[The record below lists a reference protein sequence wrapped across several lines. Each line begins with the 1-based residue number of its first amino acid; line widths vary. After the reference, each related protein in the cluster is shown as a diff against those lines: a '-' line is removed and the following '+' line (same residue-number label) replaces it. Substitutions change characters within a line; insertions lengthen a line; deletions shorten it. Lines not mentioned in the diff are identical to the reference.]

1 MSIAFNFK
9 SPSSC
14 LGLKLALIYRAIM
27 LFILLRALVDLLKMY
42 LKEIN
47 LINFFVIAT
56 HKMFLCVVLNKP
68 VNMTGILKTICHLN
82 IQERFLVM
90 L

>member
-1 MSIAFNFK
+1 MF
-9 SPSSC
+9 
-14 LGLKLALIYRAIM
+14 
-27 LFILLRALVDLLKMY
+27 FILLGALVDLLKKY

-47 LINFFVIAT
+47 LIHFFVIAT
-56 HKMFLCVVLNKP
+56 HEIFVCVVLNKP